1 VTATTTSPD
10 ETTIATRERILRE
23 ASHLFAARGY
33 YGSSTRDIATA
44 VGIRQPSLFH
54 HFAHKQAIFQE
65 LLSYSLDDSAALAEY
80 LAAADGSPAAR
91 LYRFLVEDFRYLME
105 SPYDLR
111 SIFNSGVLED
121 EDFEPWG
128 QTALR
133 LHVAVADMIRQGV
146 EFGEFIDIDVGF
158 ARQAVSG
165 LMLETI
171 RERSLG
177 EQLPAQRP
185 TRTADFMLR
194 ALLADPKRLEQVATE
209 ACSFEN
215 LPSYSDSASACSQA
229 PAAG

>member
-1 VTATTTSPD
+1 MTVSTTSPVG
-10 ETTIATRERILRE
+10 ETITTRERILRE
-23 ASHLFAARGY
+23 ASRLFAARGY

-54 HFAHKQAIFQE
+54 HFPHKQAIFQE
-65 LLSYSLDDSAALAEY
+65 LLSYSLDDSAAVAEY
-80 LAAADGSPAAR
+80 LAAAAGSPAAR
-91 LYRFLVEDFRYLME
+91 LYRFLVEDFQYLMK

-121 EDFEPWG
+121 EEFEPWG

-133 LHVAVADMIRQGV
+133 LHGAVADIIRQGI
-146 EFGEFIDIDVGF
+146 EIGDFIDIEVSF

-177 EQLPAQRP
+177 EELPAQRP

-194 ALLADPKRLEQVATE
+194 ALLIDPNRIGEVAVE
-209 ACSFEN
+209 ACAIEN
-215 LPSYSDSASACSQA
+215 LPLYRDTAAPCS
-229 PAAG
+229 

>member
-1 VTATTTSPD
+1 MTATK
-10 ETTIATRERILRE
+10 ETQPEQAIATRERILRE

-33 YGSSTRDIATA
+33 YGTSPRDIATA

-54 HFAHKQAIFQE
+54 HFETKKAMFEE
-65 LLSYSLDDSAALAEY
+65 LLSYSLDDSAAVAEH
-80 LAAADGSPAAR
+80 LVGADGSPAAR

-121 EDFEPWG
+121 EEFGRWG
-128 QTALR
+128 GTALR
-133 LHVAVADMIRQGV
+133 LHVAVAGMIRQGI
-146 EFGEFIDIDVGF
+146 EAGDFIEIEISF

-177 EQLPAQRP
+177 EELPAQRP

-194 ALLADPKRLEQVATE
+194 ALLVDPSRIREVAAE
-209 ACSFEN
+209 ACAIEG
-215 LPSYSDSASACSQA
+215 LPVYRD
-229 PAAG
+229 AATAYE

>member
-1 VTATTTSPD
+1 MTATATSQAE
-10 ETTIATRERILRE
+10 ETITTRERILRE
-23 ASHLFAARGY
+23 ASRLFAARGY
-33 YGSSTRDIATA
+33 YGSSTRDIAAA
-44 VGIRQPSLFH
+44 VGIQQPSLFH

-65 LLSYSLDDSAALAEY
+65 LLTYSLDDSATVAEY
-80 LAAADGSPAAR
+80 LAAEAGSPAAR

-121 EDFEPWG
+121 EEFEPWG
-128 QTALR
+128 QTAVR
-133 LHVAVADMIRQGV
+133 LHVAVADIIRQGI
-146 EFGEFIDIDVGF
+146 EAGEFIDIDVDF

-177 EQLPAQRP
+177 EELPAQRP

-194 ALLADPKRLEQVATE
+194 ALLVDPNGLEEVAAE
-209 ACSFEN
+209 ACGIEGV
-215 LPSYSDSASACSQA
+215 PAYSDSASACS
-229 PAAG
+229 

>member
-1 VTATTTSPD
+1 MTATATSQTE
-10 ETTIATRERILRE
+10 ETITTRERILRE
-23 ASHLFAARGY
+23 ASRLFAARGY
-33 YGSSTRDIATA
+33 YGSSTRDIAAA
-44 VGIRQPSLFH
+44 VGIQQPSLFH

-65 LLSYSLDDSAALAEY
+65 LLSYSLDDSATVAEY
-80 LAAADGSPAAR
+80 LAAVEGSPAAR

-121 EDFEPWG
+121 EEFEPWG
-128 QTALR
+128 QTAVR
-133 LHVAVADMIRQGV
+133 LHVAVADIIRQGI
-146 EFGEFIDIDVGF
+146 EAGEFIDIDVDF

-177 EQLPAQRP
+177 EELPAQRP

-194 ALLADPKRLEQVATE
+194 SLLADSKSLKEVSAE
-209 ACSFEN
+209 ACAIEG
-215 LPSYSDSASACSQA
+215 LPSYGDAA
-229 PAAG
+229 PVGA

>member
-1 VTATTTSPD
+1 MSA
-10 ETTIATRERILRE
+10 ETTRPQEEVIVTTRERILRE

-54 HFAHKQAIFQE
+54 HFANKQAIFEE
-65 LLSYSLDDSAALAEY
+65 LLSYSLDDSALVADY
-80 LAAADGSPAAR
+80 LVGASGSPAAR

-121 EDFEPWG
+121 EEFEPWG

-133 LHVAVADMIRQGV
+133 LHVAVADIIRQGI
-146 EFGEFIDIDVGF
+146 EAGDFIDIEVSF

-177 EQLPAQRP
+177 EELPSQRP

-194 ALLADPKRLEQVATE
+194 ALLIDPNRIGE
-209 ACSFEN
+209 
-215 LPSYSDSASACSQA
+215 
-229 PAAG
+229 

>member
-1 VTATTTSPD
+1 MTAIATSQAG
-10 ETTIATRERILRE
+10 ETITTRERILRE
-23 ASHLFAARGY
+23 SSRLFAARGY
-33 YGSSTRDIATA
+33 YGSSTRDIAAA
-44 VGIRQPSLFH
+44 VGIQQPSLFH

-65 LLSYSLDDSAALAEY
+65 LLSYSLDDSATVAEY
-80 LAAADGSPAAR
+80 LAAAVGSPAAR

-121 EDFEPWG
+121 EEFEPWG
-128 QTALR
+128 QTAVR
-133 LHVAVADMIRQGV
+133 LHVAVADIIRQGI
-146 EFGEFIDIDVGF
+146 EAGEFIDIDVDF

-177 EQLPAQRP
+177 EELPAQRP

-194 ALLADPKRLEQVATE
+194 SLLADSKMLKEVSAE
-209 ACSFEN
+209 ACAIEG
-215 LPSYSDSASACSQA
+215 LPPYSDAASVCS
-229 PAAG
+229 

>member
-1 VTATTTSPD
+1 
-10 ETTIATRERILRE
+10 
-23 ASHLFAARGY
+23 LFAARGY
-33 YGSSTRDIATA
+33 YGSSTRDIAAA
-44 VGIRQPSLFH
+44 VGIQQPSLFH

-65 LLSYSLDDSAALAEY
+65 LLSYSLDDSAVVAEY
-80 LAAADGSPAAR
+80 LAAAEGSPAAR

-121 EDFEPWG
+121 EEFESWG
-128 QTALR
+128 KTAHR
-133 LHVAVADMIRQGV
+133 LHIAVADIIRQGI
-146 EFGEFIDIDVGF
+146 EAGEFIEIDVSF

-177 EQLPAQRP
+177 EELPAQRP

-194 ALLADPKRLEQVATE
+194 ALLVDPKRVKEASAE
-209 ACSFEN
+209 ACAIKG
-215 LPSYSDSASACSQA
+215 LPPSSDEASVCS
-229 PAAG
+229 

>member
-1 VTATTTSPD
+1 MTATATSQAE
-10 ETTIATRERILRE
+10 ETITTRERILRE
-23 ASHLFAARGY
+23 ASRLFAARGY

-44 VGIRQPSLFH
+44 VGIQQPSLFH

-65 LLSYSLDDSAALAEY
+65 LLSYSLDDSTSVAEY
-80 LAAADGSPAAR
+80 LAGAAGSPAAR

-121 EDFEPWG
+121 EEFEPWG
-128 QTALR
+128 QTAVR
-133 LHVAVADMIRQGV
+133 LHVAVADIIRQGI
-146 EFGEFIDIDVGF
+146 EAGEFIDIDVDF

-177 EQLPAQRP
+177 EELPAQRP

-194 ALLADPKRLEQVATE
+194 SLLADSKMLKKVSAE
-209 ACSFEN
+209 ACAIEG
-215 LPSYSDSASACSQA
+215 LPSYGDAA
-229 PAAG
+229 PVGA